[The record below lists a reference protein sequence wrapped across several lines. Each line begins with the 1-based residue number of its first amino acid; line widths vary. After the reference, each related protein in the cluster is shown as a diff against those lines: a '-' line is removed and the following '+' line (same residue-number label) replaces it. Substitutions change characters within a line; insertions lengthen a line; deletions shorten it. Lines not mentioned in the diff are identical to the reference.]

1 MKKMMMTLAIMAS
14 MFVMA
19 STDVYTFK
27 TSIKYPAIG
36 KTAFVPKTTT
46 VSGTL
51 TISDADSTNA
61 TATLVVIVK
70 ATKQTYTLEATDP
83 LALAV
88 FGKKNADC
96 STSITFVNV
105 DAASDG
111 ILELT
116 FNGFGSLKTK
126 KTGGCTPCGDT
137 TEICT
142 KIKKISGVCI
152 GKYAC
157 PCGGNFIEWDGSC
170 FLDTENDVADYCPI
184 YGTSASMTLKS
195 VDGKK
200 W

>member
-51 TISDADSTNA
+51 TISDAGSENA
-61 TATLVVIVK
+61 TATLVVTVK
-70 ATKQTYTLEATDP
+70 GTKQTYTLEATDP

-88 FGKKNADC
+88 FGTKNADC

-116 FNGFGSLKTK
+116 FNGFGKMKTK

-142 KIKKISGVCI
+142 KINRMTGVCI
-152 GKYAC
+152 GTYAC

-170 FLDTENDVADYCPI
+170 FLDIANDVAEYSPI
-184 YGTSASMTLKS
+184 YGTSASITLKS
-195 VDGKK
+195 VDGKR

>member
-1 MKKMMMTLAIMAS
+1 MKKMMMTLALMAS

-51 TISDADSTNA
+51 TISDAGSENA
-61 TATLVVIVK
+61 TATLVVTVK
-70 ATKQTYTLEATDP
+70 GTKQTYTLEATDP

-88 FGKKNADC
+88 FGTKNTDC

-105 DAASDG
+105 DGNSDG
-111 ILELT
+111 LLELT
-116 FNGFGSLKTK
+116 FNGFGKLKTK

-170 FLDTENDVADYCPI
+170 FLDTENDVAEYCPI

-195 VDGKK
+195 VDGKR